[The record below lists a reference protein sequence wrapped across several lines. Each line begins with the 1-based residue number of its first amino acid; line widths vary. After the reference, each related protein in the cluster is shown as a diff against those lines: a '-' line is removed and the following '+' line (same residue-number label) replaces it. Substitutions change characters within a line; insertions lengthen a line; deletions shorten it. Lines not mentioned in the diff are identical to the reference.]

1 MMKRERS
8 CTEHVESTVASCDA
22 RLRRVSQGTT
32 CRDELKPEGRLAQP
46 VDDFWTIGSR
56 SSGVCA
62 TLPWLIQVI
71 TRPSA
76 VTFAAC
82 PDQSGTL
89 AA

>member
-8 CTEHVESTVASCDA
+8 CTEHVESTVAACDA

-56 SSGVCA
+56 SSGVRGA
-62 TLPWLIQVI
+62 SRSRHVAERVETDPLDSV
-71 TRPSA
+71 
-76 VTFAAC
+76 
-82 PDQSGTL
+82 
-89 AA
+89 